1 MNTDAYNNCYNE
13 ATVLYRGLAV
23 GGGSGGGGKGF
34 GHMILED
41 MDYLAGQMSAGFGCE
56 QRIFFKIC
64 KIHGLCNK
72 TDPILSCMKS
82 ISGNIV
88 ISSVDANAK

>member
-1 MNTDAYNNCYNE
+1 MNTDAYNNCYNV

-41 MDYLAGQMSAGFGCE
+41 MDYLAGQMSAGLGVSNGSSSKFV
-56 QRIFFKIC
+56 
-64 KIHGLCNK
+64 
-72 TDPILSCMKS
+72 KS
-82 ISGNIV
+82 MGYV
-88 ISSVDANAK
+88 IKRTLFYHAWKVFLEI